1 MHPRYFFHRHTQFLL
16 TIYLYFYRYA
26 SMNINQMKQAASRA
40 GTLMKALS
48 NETRLMLLC
57 QIGEGEKSVS
67 ELVDA
72 LEMRPASISQQLA
85 LLRKDSLVSTRR
97 DGQTIYYSLDGD
109 EAKNIIAVLYELY
122 CKDVED
128 E

>member
-1 MHPRYFFHRHTQFLL
+1 
-16 TIYLYFYRYA
+16 
-26 SMNINQMKQAASRA
+26 
-40 GTLMKALS
+40 MKALS

-57 QIGEGEKSVS
+57 QMGEGERSVS
-67 ELVDA
+67 ELADA

-85 LLRKDSLVSTRR
+85 LLRKDNLVSTRR
-97 DGQTIYYSLDGD
+97 DGQTIYYSLDGE